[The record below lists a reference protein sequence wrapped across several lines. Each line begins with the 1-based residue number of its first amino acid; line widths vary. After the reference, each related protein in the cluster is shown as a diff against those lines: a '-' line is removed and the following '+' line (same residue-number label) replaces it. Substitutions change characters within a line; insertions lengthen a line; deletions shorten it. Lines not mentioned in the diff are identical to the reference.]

1 MGKSTPSQPPSSSQT
16 ASSQQ
21 QFNQQ
26 DFAFKTAA
34 NNPNSVSPIGNVT
47 YTGSPGS
54 AGYTQTTSLTPPLQE
69 AIESQQ
75 NVIRDRSSIAEA
87 LTPRVQDELG
97 TPVDYSK
104 FAEMGQLEDYNARR
118 DNAETASYDR
128 FASRLDPQFEQA
140 QQKMEIQLNNQ
151 GLVAGDEAFDDAM
164 GNFNRNKTD
173 AYAAA
178 VNDSIRA
185 GREESQL
192 GFQQN
197 LASADFQNA
206 SRNQQINEELQR
218 RGWSINEINALLNG
232 TSVSLPSSN
241 TYNASNAMGTTDV
254 LGSEQLSYDAGLDR
268 FNAKQQQKQGLF
280 GGISSGI
287 SSGLQFFG

>member
-1 MGKSTPSQPPSSSQT
+1 M
-16 ASSQQ
+16 
-21 QFNQQ
+21 
-26 DFAFKTAA
+26 
-34 NNPNSVSPIGNVT
+34 
-47 YTGSPGS
+47 
-54 AGYTQTTSLTPPLQE
+54 
-69 AIESQQ
+69 
-75 NVIRDRSSIAEA
+75 
-87 LTPRVQDELG
+87 TPRVQDDLG

-178 VNDSIRA
+178 LNDSIRA

-206 SRNQQINEELQR
+206 LRNQQINEELQR